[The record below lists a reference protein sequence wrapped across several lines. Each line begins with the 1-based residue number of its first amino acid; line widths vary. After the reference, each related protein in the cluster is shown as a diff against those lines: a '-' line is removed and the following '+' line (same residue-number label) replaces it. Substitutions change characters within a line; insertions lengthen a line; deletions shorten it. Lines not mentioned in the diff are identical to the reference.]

1 MTLNE
6 KLTKIKYQLTDLI
19 YEDTCYGKNPF
30 QIQITRIEILPT
42 FDIAIIKIEYR
53 ENYLGEYLESNWY
66 NNQITDGLI
75 GNYDL
80 GNIDILFRDELD
92 NIEVSIVN
100 LNDKQGNP
108 LTQQLIIIA

>member
-30 QIQITRIEILPT
+30 QIQITRIQILPT

-53 ENYLGEYLESNWY
+53 ENYPGEYLESNWY
-66 NNQITDGLI
+66 NNQI
-75 GNYDL
+75 YEP
-80 GNIDILFRDELD
+80 ILFRDELD

>member
-6 KLTKIKYQLTDLI
+6 KLTKIKDQLTDLI

-53 ENYLGEYLESNWY
+53 ENYPGEYLESNWLF
-66 NNQITDGLI
+66 NQI
-75 GNYDL
+75 YEP
-80 GNIDILFRDELD
+80 ILLRDELD
-92 NIEVSIVN
+92 NIDVSIVN

>member
-6 KLTKIKYQLTDLI
+6 KLTKIKDQLTDLI

-30 QIQITRIEILPT
+30 QIQILSTDILPNLG
-42 FDIAIIKIEYR
+42 IAIIKIEYR

-66 NNQITDGLI
+66 NNQI
-75 GNYDL
+75 YEP
-80 GNIDILFRDELD
+80 ILFRDELD

>member
-6 KLTKIKYQLTDLI
+6 KLTKIKDQLTDLI
-19 YEDTCYGKNPF
+19 YGDTCYGKNPF

-53 ENYLGEYLESNWY
+53 ENYPGEYLESNWY
-66 NNQITDGLI
+66 NNQI
-75 GNYDL
+75 YEP
-80 GNIDILFRDELD
+80 ILFRDELD

-100 LNDKQGNP
+100 LNDKQGNQ

>member
-6 KLTKIKYQLTDLI
+6 KLTKIKDQLTDLI

-30 QIQITRIEILPT
+30 QVQITRIDTLST
-42 FDIAIIKIEYR
+42 FDIVIIKIEYR

-66 NNQITDGLI
+66 NNQIYEPLVM
-75 GNYDL
+75 
-80 GNIDILFRDELD
+80 RDELD
-92 NIEVSIVN
+92 NIEISLVN
-100 LNDKQGNP
+100 LNDKQGDP

>member
-53 ENYLGEYLESNWY
+53 ENYPGEYLESNWLF
-66 NNQITDGLI
+66 NQI
-75 GNYDL
+75 YEP
-80 GNIDILFRDELD
+80 ILLRDELD
-92 NIEVSIVN
+92 NIDVSIVN